1 VKIVMGLKCVTL
13 YVVAVFSCLMDWKL
27 QCMLAYDIVTI
38 TKMTLANV
46 DAVFV
51 SNMKSECLTV
61 EHFLVSLL
69 NGIYEFLSLKL
80 NLRA

>member
-1 VKIVMGLKCVTL
+1 MKIVMWLKYVTL
-13 YVVAVFSCLMDWKL
+13 YVVAMFSCLMEWKL
-27 QCMLAYDIVTI
+27 QCMLASDVVTI

-51 SNMKSECLTV
+51 SNVKSECLTV

-69 NGIYEFLSLKL
+69 NAYMNFYH
-80 NLRA
+80 

>member
-1 VKIVMGLKCVTL
+1 MWLKYVPL
-13 YVVAVFSCLMDWKL
+13 YVVAVFSCLMEWKL
-27 QCMLAYDIVTI
+27 QCMLTSDIVTI
-38 TKMTLANV
+38 TKMTLASV

-51 SNMKSECLTV
+51 SNVKSECLTMV

-69 NGIYEFLSLKL
+69 NGVYEFLSLKL

>member
-1 VKIVMGLKCVTL
+1 VKIVMWLKYVTL
-13 YVVAVFSCLMDWKL
+13 YVVAMFSCLMEWKL
-27 QCMLAYDIVTI
+27 QCMLASDVVTI

-51 SNMKSECLTV
+51 SNVKSECLTV

-69 NGIYEFLSLKL
+69 NAYMNFYH
-80 NLRA
+80 